1 MSSTDAFEQSLEQA
15 TEHAPAWRFEDDG
28 ATIIGEVV
36 SFSEYDA
43 GWGAYPIITL
53 RLSDGSER
61 ALHAQREVLQQE
73 LAKAR
78 PRIGERIGVKWLGQ
92 AEGKTYHRY
101 LLRVDRPEG
110 DTLDWSRYA
119 EGAPEEP
126 PAVAETPRAP
136 APAAAAAPV
145 GDPGPV
151 EPAAGAGD
159 EDIPF

>member
-1 MSSTDAFEQSLEQA
+1 MSQTDTFEQQLEHA
-15 TEHAPAWRFEDDG
+15 TEHAPAWRFERDG

-36 SFSEYDA
+36 GFSEYDA
-43 GWGAYPIITL
+43 GWGPYPILTL

-61 ALHAQREVLQQE
+61 AVHAQREVLQQE

-78 PRIGERIGVKWLGQ
+78 PCVGERLGIKYLGQ
-92 AEGKTYHRY
+92 PEGKKYHRY
-101 LLRVDRPEG
+101 LVRVDRPEG
-110 DTLDWSRYA
+110 ATFDWGRYV

-126 PAVAETPRAP
+126 PAVAESPRAP

-145 GDPGPV
+145 GDPGPT